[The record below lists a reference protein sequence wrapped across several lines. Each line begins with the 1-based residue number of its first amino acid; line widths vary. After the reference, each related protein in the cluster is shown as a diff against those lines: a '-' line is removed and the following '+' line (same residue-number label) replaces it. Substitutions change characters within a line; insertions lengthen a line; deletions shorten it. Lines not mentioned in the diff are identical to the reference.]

1 MNNLVKEITTKTFMS
16 MDSDDWFAMAMS
28 MLVGIGLVLLVA
40 TIFNSLRRNV

>member
-28 MLVGIGLVLLVA
+28 MLVGIGLVLFVA
-40 TIFNSLRRNV
+40 TFFNTIAGDK

>member
-16 MDSDDWFAMAMS
+16 MDSDDWFIMAMS

>member
-1 MNNLVKEITTKTFMS
+1 MNNLVKEITPKTFMS
-16 MDSDDWFAMAMS
+16 MDSDDWFIMAMS